1 MSFHNSHNTFVNE
14 LPARRVSRFDMFKS
28 RQGIVLAL
36 AVGVLTLA
44 ACQFDHERAGPLQ
57 EEPVSVDLGNT
68 ERANVELNMGAGEMN
83 VRSGANKL
91 LEGKFE
97 YNVSGWKPELHTSNI
112 GSHATITIRQPE
124 HVHVG
129 GSTRYLWDLHLSNR
143 VLLDLALQCGAGK
156 AQLDLGDLELR
167 SVDVHMGAGQVDLD
181 LRGKPSRDYDVNISG
196 GVGQATVH
204 LPQDVGV
211 MAEAHG
217 GLGSIT
223 VTGLQ
228 KRGDYWQND
237 LYDTAKV
244 NVRLKVEG
252 GIGEIRIIG

>member
-1 MSFHNSHNTFVNE
+1 
-14 LPARRVSRFDMFKS
+14 MFTT
-28 RQGIVLAL
+28 RQLTVPTL
-36 AVGVLTLA
+36 AVGILALA
-44 ACQFDHERAGPLQ
+44 ACQFDHEATGPLQ

-68 ERANVELNMGAGEMN
+68 ERANLELDMGAGEMN
-83 VRSGANKL
+83 VRGGASKL
-91 LEGKFE
+91 LEGRFE
-97 YNVSGWKPELHTSNI
+97 YNVPAWKPELHTSDI

-124 HVHVG
+124 YAHLG
-129 GSTRYLWDLHLSNR
+129 GSRRYIWDLQLNNR
-143 VLLDLALQCGAGK
+143 VLLDLALRCGAGK
-156 AQLDLGDLELR
+156 AQLDLGDLDLR
-167 SVDVHMGAGQVDLD
+167 SVDVQMGTGQVDLD

-217 GLGSIT
+217 GIGSIT

-228 KRGDYWQND
+228 KRGDRWQND